1 MSSLQ
6 SLVYDY
12 VCRSLFKVRFHL
24 CILLQTSCLRPD
36 IRNAWDDVIS
46 PICLISHTEI
56 IRGWTNSA
64 LIDSQESGQTN
75 YLNIVL
81 RVFLFSEC
89 FGVPDRDVLI
99 VNKFTGSNPVRCSE
113 KLLRISVWQKLAYV
127 LSIRYLFSVRYS
139 CRLVD
144 KAKQFIFFKPLVET
158 IEQPRDLG
166 IQLPLT
172 YILNA
177 IFC

>member
-12 VCRSLFKVRFHL
+12 VCRSLFKVRFYL

-46 PICLISHTEI
+46 PICLISHREI

-113 KLLRISVWQKLAYV
+113 TV
-127 LSIRYLFSVRYS
+127 LENFCLTNA
-139 CRLVD
+139 RLCIVY
-144 KAKQFIFFKPLVET
+144 QIFVLC
-158 IEQPRDLG
+158 Q
-166 IQLPLT
+166 IQLP
-172 YILNA
+172 
-177 IFC
+177 FSGQS